1 LGIQYPDNVT
11 KGELS
16 DMISEAK
23 RK

>member
-16 DMISEAK
+16 DMISAAK